1 MKLLLISTI
10 LGAAISEN
18 EISFSCMFDPRETLT
33 EGART
38 KTGNGINTNEV
49 FLWKKAGGDPIV
61 PYYFDDGVTGK
72 DRMVIKGQMKLIEDK
87 TCIKYEETTY
97 QDAPPH
103 RLKIL
108 VNQSTCSPR
117 EYSIRFQ
124 GYVKHNGGEEVLL
137 HSYHQLT
144 DKETCELEG
153 FAKWIRGD
161 ILHELM
167 HTLGAI
173 HTQKRPDR
181 DDYII
186 VNHECIQLGAEDQYS
201 KVGYN
206 TLSIEIPYK
215 CNSIM
220 HYENSTF
227 SIGHG
232 CPTMTPRPDNT
243 DCRQMGNYEPIYED
257 WDMLNKYHCNDETT
271 DNTDTTDNPKHSTQG
286 SCDYEDDM
294 AMCSL
299 FKSLCFDD
307 ISIQQKCKATCNC

>member
-1 MKLLLISTI
+1 MVLTLMKFTC
-10 LGAAISEN
+10 G
-18 EISFSCMFDPRETLT
+18 R
-33 EGART
+33 R
-38 KTGNGINTNEV
+38 
-49 FLWKKAGGDPIV
+49 GGDTIV
-61 PYYFDDGVTGK
+61 PYFFDDEVTEK

-103 RLKIL
+103 RLKIM

-124 GYVKHNGGEEVLL
+124 GYVKHNGDEEVLL

-186 VNHECIQLGAEDQYS
+186 VNHECIKLGAEDQYS

-206 TLSIEIPYK
+206 TLSMEIPYK

-220 HYENSTF
+220 HYENTTF

-257 WDMLNKYHCNDETT
+257 WDMLNKYHCNGETT
-271 DNTDTTDNPKHSTQG
+271 DDTDKTDKTDIPKHSTQG
-286 SCDYEDDM
+286 PCDYKDDM

>member
-1 MKLLLISTI
+1 MKLLLISAI
-10 LGAAISEN
+10 LGSAISEN
-18 EISFSCMFDPRETLT
+18 EISFSCKFDPTETLT

-38 KTGNGINTNEV
+38 KRGNGIDTNEV
-49 FLWKKAGGDPIV
+49 YLWKEGGDTII
-61 PYYFDDGVTGK
+61 PYFFDDGVTEK

-103 RLKIL
+103 RLKIM
-108 VNQSTCSPR
+108 VDQSTCSSK
-117 EYSIRFQ
+117 EYSLRFA
-124 GYVKHNGGEEVLL
+124 GYVTHNGEEEVLL
-137 HSYHQLT
+137 HSYYQLT

-153 FAKWIRGD
+153 FAKWIRRD
-161 ILHELM
+161 VLHELM

-173 HTQKRPDR
+173 HTHQRADR

-186 VNHECIQLGAEDQYS
+186 VHNECIMQGAEDLYS

-227 SIGHG
+227 SNG

-243 DCRQMGNYEPIYED
+243 DCSQMGSFEPIDED
-257 WDMLNKYHCNDETT
+257 WDMLNKYQCND
-271 DNTDTTDNPKHSTQG
+271 
-286 SCDYEDDM
+286 
-294 AMCSL
+294 
-299 FKSLCFDD
+299 
-307 ISIQQKCKATCNC
+307 